1 MSYPC
6 FAGIHNLLSMAKI
19 AIIEDNRVL
28 ANKLAELLS
37 ARLSLEVCLSSAE
50 IDDLFHESLSLLPPD
65 IILLDIN
72 LEGRSSLPEL
82 PRIKATFPSTRVIIM
97 TSHTNPEFLMVALTR
112 GADSY
117 YIKGSD
123 LSQLVQVV
131 EIAINGGTYLD
142 PNAAPVLI
150 DFVRNTRN
158 TQAAHVQSSTPDWRS
173 TSMFVPREIQVIE
186 GLLEDMPYKD
196 IAARN
201 NIGLNTVRHYVKSV
215 YKKLHINRRAELRK
229 ILNA

>member
-1 MSYPC
+1 
-6 FAGIHNLLSMAKI
+6 MAKI
-19 AIIEDNRVL
+19 AIIEDNHLL
-28 ANKLAELLS
+28 AKRLAELLGT
-37 ARLSLEVCLSSAE
+37 RLNLEVCLSSADIE
-50 IDDLFHESLSLLPPD
+50 TLFQEGLSLLPPD

-82 PRIKATFPSTRVIIM
+82 PRIKATFPNTRVIIM
-97 TSHTNPEFLMVALTR
+97 TSHTNPEFLMEALAR

-150 DFVRNTRN
+150 DFVRNARN
-158 TQAAHVQSSTPDWRS
+158 AQATHAQDSPPDWRA
-173 TSMFVPREIQVIE
+173 TNMFVPREIQVIE
-186 GLLEDMPYKD
+186 GLLEDLPYKD

-229 ILNA
+229 ILSA

>member
-1 MSYPC
+1 
-6 FAGIHNLLSMAKI
+6 MAKI
-19 AIIEDNRVL
+19 AIIEDNHTL
-28 ANKLAELLS
+28 AKKLAELLG
-37 ARLSLEVCLSSAE
+37 ARLHLEVCLSSPE
-50 IDDLFHESLSLLPPD
+50 IETLFHEGLSLLPPD

-82 PRIKATFPSTRVIIM
+82 PRIKATFPNTRVIIM
-97 TSHTNPEFLMVALTR
+97 TSHTNPEFLMEALAR

-150 DFVRNTRN
+150 DFVRNSRN
-158 TQAAHVQSSTPDWRS
+158 AQAAHSHSGPPDWRA
-173 TSMFVPREIQVIE
+173 TNMFVPREIQVIE
-186 GLLEDMPYKD
+186 GLLEDLPYKD
-196 IAARN
+196 IASRN

-229 ILNA
+229 ILSA

>member
-1 MSYPC
+1 
-6 FAGIHNLLSMAKI
+6 MAKI
-19 AIIEDNRVL
+19 AIIEDNHLL
-28 ANKLAELLS
+28 AKRLAELLGT
-37 ARLSLEVCLSSAE
+37 RLNLEVCLSSADIE
-50 IDDLFHESLSLLPPD
+50 TLFQEGLSLLPPD

-82 PRIKATFPSTRVIIM
+82 PRIKATFPNTRVIIM
-97 TSHTNPEFLMVALTR
+97 TSHTNPEFLMEALAR

-150 DFVRNTRN
+150 DFVRNARN
-158 TQAAHVQSSTPDWRS
+158 AQAAHAQDSAPDWRA
-173 TSMFVPREIQVIE
+173 TNMFVPREIQVIE
-186 GLLEDMPYKD
+186 GLLEDLPYKD

-229 ILNA
+229 ILSA